1 MYIQV
6 CCVGVLA
13 CVCVALVPY
22 QDMLYLTKDSICGG
36 ETAFIYA
43 YGGAGLPL
51 WSVLGTPKNSSSS
64 GQWEAGTWKERSHIY
79 VYTYRCSVCVCVCVC
94 VFMYIYMYMYVYT
107 YMCVCVYLY
116 ISVYM

>member
-1 MYIQV
+1 MG
-6 CCVGVLA
+6 VGA
-13 CVCVALVPY
+13 CVALALVPY

-64 GQWEAGTWKERSHIY
+64 GQWEAGTWTERSHVYMYIHIY
-79 VYTYRCSVCVCVCVC
+79 VVYVCVYIYI
-94 VFMYIYMYMYVYT
+94 FMYIYMYMYVYT